1 MGNLDNIN
9 RMTYLADMSILYEKI
24 SNLESKV
31 EFLMDKVTKYEVERL
46 DEIKRP
52 EVKKGTKKKIAN

>member
-52 EVKKGTKKKIAN
+52 EVKKGTKKKTAN